1 MQQKI
6 SDAAQ
11 AGLNP
16 KERKKAVKNR
26 IKKQK
31 IALLRSLK
39 RVSMY
44 LALQCAATIPQ
55 AGNTLLGTQAA
66 TTGKI
71 PGEAVMSEMNARAQ
85 VDDALQKRR
94 EWLIKEKLFAK
105 LVQYQNIVKAK
116 SGMDKK
122 NYIKKHFF
130 DVVYPRGGIPK
141 GSNYCVASVM
151 RCLYDVNQETGDL
164 ERFMPD
170 GNTTEGHSMVS
181 CPMFKQYVKKN
192 FPDCIIEKP
201 TKADKANLEE
211 GDIILSR
218 SSRNTSSGLHLT
230 AVYNSREGI
239 EISFNSEGIRP
250 YKTENIETIIKL
262 GKIIDTCLQ
271 ERIRQMDPRSALASL
286 EAGVKNNDFQ
296 MTTLA
301 MAKASGR
308 RNVSM

>member
-11 AGLNP
+11 VGANT
-16 KERKKAVKNR
+16 KERRMAVKNR

-55 AGNTLLGTQAA
+55 AGNALLETQAV
-66 TTGKI
+66 T
-71 PGEAVMSEMNARAQ
+71 PGEKLDEFMRIEVNARVQ
-85 VDDALQKRR
+85 VDEALQNRR
-94 EWLIKEKLFAK
+94 EWLIKEKLFVK
-105 LVQYQNIVKAK
+105 LLQYQNIVKAK
-116 SGMDKK
+116 SGQDKK
-122 NYIKKHFF
+122 NYIKKNFF
-130 DVVYPRGGIPK
+130 DVIYPHGGISK

-170 GNTTEGHSMVS
+170 GNTSEGHSMVS

-218 SSRNTSSGLHLT
+218 SGRNTSSGLHLT

-262 GKIIDTCLQ
+262 GKIIDACLQ
-271 ERIRQMDPRSALASL
+271 ERIRQMDLRSALASL